1 MIEGNEMSTAHGPGP
16 ISDPIHDPTTTI
28 GSSAPQGSR
37 TRNWSSRA
45 RRIGAGRA
53 GLVIIFVWAFA
64 EAFMWPL
71 IPDSALMALAFAAPA
86 AIWRLWAMCT
96 AGSIAGGMTGV
107 LLGRIGVSWPLPL
120 VTDRMRETTSGWMV
134 DGASSLIH
142 QPFSGVPYKAFV
154 STAGR
159 VDVDVVD
166 WALWTAITRGGR
178 MLGFGLVGAA
188 AGWVLWHVI
197 PVRFQAAT
205 HAWVYTTGAV
215 LLLTGLGFVVVAW
228 S

>member
-1 MIEGNEMSTAHGPGP
+1 MRTTPGP
-16 ISDPIHDPTTTI
+16 ESISDPSHDSPATASTPPGQG
-28 GSSAPQGSR
+28 GSIRS
-37 TRNWSSRA
+37 WSTRA
-45 RRIGAGRA
+45 RRVGAGRV

-86 AIWRLWAMCT
+86 AIWRLWAMCA
-96 AGSIAGGMTGV
+96 AGSVAGGVTGV
-107 LLGRIGVSWPLPL
+107 LLGRIGLSWPLPL
-120 VTDRMRETTSGWMV
+120 VTDRMRQATSGWMA

-154 STAGR
+154 STAGS
-159 VDVDVVD
+159 VDIEVVD
-166 WALWTAITRGGR
+166 WALWTAVTRGGR

-205 HAWVYTTGAV
+205 HVWVYTTGAV